1 MATPAQVSANRANA
15 RRSTGPRTPAGKA
28 RAAMNAVTHGA
39 YARVVVLAREDREAF
54 DALRDG
60 FAEAFQPVGR
70 YERALVERLSLVW
83 WKIQRAVEA
92 EALVL
97 TANGYDAA
105 RLALDAKR
113 QVRVLDRIGA
123 VEHRLQQAFE
133 RFLSILER
141 RQALRRRRRQFRAA
155 PSPAAPSPPSCPGV
169 IDSRRAEPAENWLR
183 FVGKTWNRV
192 KSMPWTDTAGAVSTP
207 IRRPRGPPETWFSP
221 DPADF
226 LFRLAK
232 TGWVL
237 FAMGRRG
244 VKLAAD

>member
-60 FAEAFQPVGR
+60 FAEAFAPVGR

-123 VEHRLQQAFE
+123 VEHRLQRVFE

-141 RQALRRRRRQFRAA
+141 RQALRRRRSK
-155 PSPAAPSPPSCPGV
+155 PPAAPAARERHAADRPPPARG
-169 IDSRRAEPAENWLR
+169 RRQAPDHWLR
-183 FVGKTWNRV
+183 FVRKTWTDM
-192 KSMPWTDTAGAVSTP
+192 KSTAYTDIAGAVSRQ
-207 IRRPRGPPETWFSP
+207 IRRLRGPPEPRVSP

-232 TGWVL
+232 TGGVL
-237 FAMGRRG
+237 VAMGRRG